1 VAHLDET
8 QRLFVIAL
16 LTSELVAWM
25 RRQPA
30 HSGLRAL
37 LYMDEV
43 QGIIPPYPK
52 NPPTKG
58 PLLTLFKQGRAYGV
72 GAWVATQNPVDL
84 DYKAL
89 GNAGVKLVGRL
100 ITDRDRERALEGLG
114 ISELPGGG
122 NADDIVAGLGKR
134 QFLLLDVRAKQRVRT
149 FGSRWAMSYLRGP
162 VTLTEMGPLLED
174 QEPAEPRE
182 AAAEDRSEES
192 TRTQAPP
199 LAAEVA
205 VSYESDA
212 TGVAS
217 PSVVVRNRFGVQRTT
232 LDLFRQIEEVW
243 RFPIDDQGRIDWDG
257 GESLSAIPDVSDQP
271 PEGLRFPS
279 AAPGRLSSQIDKAEG
294 SFTSWRARR
303 PLMVLFNPG
312 LKMVA
317 GEGEAEE
324 EFLARCLVAADRAD
338 DVTQNRVRK
347 RYQGRMKTLRKRL
360 DRERDELARDQTQL
374 SSRKAEEKMGMLEG
388 LFSVLLGSSS
398 ISSASRKA
406 ASKMKTAAGKRRMR
420 QTAEAAVI
428 ESENEIERLEAEIES
443 LADELQDEID
453 AIAIESEKKA
463 EQIEAKPVKAK
474 KADIEVLDLWL
485 VWG

>member
-1 VAHLDET
+1 
-8 QRLFVIAL
+8 
-16 LTSELVAWM
+16 
-25 RRQPA
+25 
-30 HSGLRAL
+30 
-37 LYMDEV
+37 MDEV

-114 ISELPGGG
+114 MSKLPDERD
-122 NADDIVAGLGKR
+122 ADDIVAGLGKR
-134 QFLLLDVRAKQRVRT
+134 QFVLMDVRAKQRVRT

-162 VTLTEMGPLLED
+162 VTLTEMGPLLERQALVD
-174 QEPAEPRE
+174 TPRV
-182 AAAEDRSEES
+182 ATEEKPEEGA
-192 TRTQAPP
+192 RPQPPP

-205 VSYESDA
+205 VSYDRNA
-212 TGVAS
+212 AGLAS
-217 PSVVVRNRFGVQRTT
+217 PSVVLRNRFGVQRTT
-232 LDLFRQIEEVW
+232 LDLFRQLEEVW
-243 RFPIDDQGRIDWDG
+243 RFPVDDEGRIDWVE
-257 GESLSAIPDVSDQP
+257 GETLSELPDLADQP
-271 PEGLRFPS
+271 PEELRFPS
-279 AAPGRLSSQIDKAEG
+279 AAPGRLSSEIGKAEG
-294 SFTSWRARR
+294 SFISWRARR
-303 PLMVLFNPG
+303 PLMVLVNPG

-317 GEGEAEE
+317 GEGETED

-338 DVTQNRVRK
+338 DLTQDRVRK
-347 RYQGRMKTLRKRL
+347 RYLGRMKTLRKRL

-420 QTAEAAVI
+420 QTAEAAVT

-453 AIAIESEKKA
+453 RIAVQSEEKA
-463 EQIEAKPVKAK
+463 EQIEEKPVKAK
-474 KADIEVLDLWL
+474 KTDIEVHDLWL